1 MGFLKRGENPKGQ
14 HELAV
19 EMRRISSSS
28 SCFHSFILTS
38 RNTKNGKEGEALGE
52 KACLQSKASAMAE
65 THFED
70 FYVIYLVLV
79 D

>member
-38 RNTKNGKEGEALGE
+38 HNTKNGKEGGALG
-52 KACLQSKASAMAE
+52 KKLAYRIKHQQWQRHILKIFM
-65 THFED
+65 
-70 FYVIYLVLV
+70 
-79 D
+79 